1 MYITPFTTSRMM
13 TRRLPPPRLPG
24 GMSGSTSVHSR
35 RSDRLDNA
43 ARRDCSGGDFRSSTC
58 GTSKTNRCHTRNH
71 KRFPPFKSSLRL
83 TQGNRTWKSP
93 DLRRGA
99 CAIRAR
105 SILGPA
111 CRNPP
116 EDMLDQFVACFEGLE
131 DPRTGNAGLHDFH
144 ELLVIALCTV
154 LSGGQGATH
163 MEAFAVAKE
172 SFLRGF
178 LRLEHGLPSHDTFSR
193 LFRLLDPSSSAP

>member
-1 MYITPFTTSRMM
+1 MVACTA
-13 TRRLPPPRLPG
+13 RRRKH
-24 GMSGSTSVHSR
+24 HSR
-35 RSDRLDNA
+35 GRL
-43 ARRDCSGGDFRSSTC
+43 
-58 GTSKTNRCHTRNH
+58 
-71 KRFPPFKSSLRL
+71 
-83 TQGNRTWKSP
+83 QGNRTWKSP

-178 LRLEHGLPSHDTFSR
+178 LAQCARNSM
-193 LFRLLDPSSSAP
+193 

>member
-71 KRFPPFKSSLRL
+71 KRFPPFKSSLQL
-83 TQGNRTWKSP
+83 TDSRDSQTSRTDTKAFGEVFVDEERRIIQTDRRSRIVVLDVLDDTVGNRK
-93 DLRRGA
+93 LAARQVLACHIKHAAGA
-99 CAIRAR
+99 CREVWRVTA
-105 SILGPA
+105 
-111 CRNPP
+111 
-116 EDMLDQFVACFEGLE
+116 
-131 DPRTGNAGLHDFH
+131 TG
-144 ELLVIALCTV
+144 IY
-154 LSGGQGATH
+154 
-163 MEAFAVAKE
+163 AV
-172 SFLRGF
+172 
-178 LRLEHGLPSHDTFSR
+178 
-193 LFRLLDPSSSAP
+193 

>member
-83 TQGNRTWKSP
+83 TDSRDSQTSRTDTKRKRRAHWRQGDRTRATA
-93 DLRRGA
+93 RRKRKRRA
-99 CAIRAR
+99 HLPAR
-105 SILGPA
+105 SNVLVE
-111 CRNPP
+111 N
-116 EDMLDQFVACFEGLE
+116 EGS
-131 DPRTGNAGLHDFH
+131 H
-144 ELLVIALCTV
+144 ESLPGRSWAVRLCSWAYFPIT
-154 LSGGQGATH
+154 
-163 MEAFAVAKE
+163 
-172 SFLRGF
+172 R
-178 LRLEHGLPSHDTFSR
+178 RL
-193 LFRLLDPSSSAP
+193 